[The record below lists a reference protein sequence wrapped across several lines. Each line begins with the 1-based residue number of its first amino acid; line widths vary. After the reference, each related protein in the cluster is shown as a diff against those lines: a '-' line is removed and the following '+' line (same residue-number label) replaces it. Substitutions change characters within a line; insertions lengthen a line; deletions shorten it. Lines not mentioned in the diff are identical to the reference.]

1 MSDYTTYREVLPFL
15 HYAGF
20 RHAGAPGKCGSL
32 FLAFERDAMGRS
44 YLRTLDR
51 RAPLIVQQ
59 ALYFDAEMP
68 LLPCVY
74 ILSGGGPNVDGDR
87 YRQHFSLGPGAM
99 AYISTGAATKLA
111 EMEHN
116 YARLTQLIEL
126 ADEAYLEYLPEPIIP
141 CRHARYVSHTVV
153 RVAPTAT
160 LAYGE
165 ILAAGRRHYGVGERF
180 AYDVLSLTCRVERP
194 DGSLLYRDKMVLS
207 PSERHPDSVGT
218 MEGYEVLGS
227 LLILTPPAVADR
239 LWAEIGPQVTQGGAP
254 LSLCRLPGG
263 AGLQC
268 RLLGHTTAAVKTALR
283 QLCSRVRMAVKGKPL
298 PPEFPWR

>member
-1 MSDYTTYREVLPFL
+1 MSDYTTCREVLPFL

-20 RHAGAPGKCGSL
+20 RLAGAPGKCGALSL
-32 FLAFERDAMGRS
+32 TFERDASGRS
-44 YLRTLDR
+44 YLCHLDR

-59 ALYFDAEMP
+59 ALYFDAELP

-74 ILSGGGPNVDGDR
+74 ILSAGGPNVDGDR
-87 YRQHFSLGPGAM
+87 YRQHFRLGAGAM

-116 YARLTQLIEL
+116 YARLTQDIEL

-141 CRHARYVSHTVV
+141 CRHARYVSTTVV

-165 ILAAGRRHYGVGERF
+165 VLAAGRRHYGAGERF
-180 AYDVLSLTCRVERP
+180 DYDVLSLTCRAERP
-194 DGSLLYRDKMVLS
+194 DGTLLYRDKMVIL
-207 PSERHPDSVGT
+207 PARLHPDQVGL
-218 MEGYEVLGS
+218 MEGFEVLGS
-227 LLILTPPAVADR
+227 LLVLTPPAVAER
-239 LWAEIGPQVTQGGAP
+239 LWSQMAP
-254 LSLCRLPGG
+254 LVAEGNLAVARLPGG

-268 RLLGHTTAAVKTALR
+268 RLLGHTPAQVKAAMR
-283 QLCSRVRMAVKGKPL
+283 RLCSLVRMAVKGKPL

>member
-1 MSDYTTYREVLPFL
+1 MSDYTTCREVLPFL
-15 HYAGF
+15 SYAGF
-20 RHAGAPGKCGSL
+20 RHAGAPGKCGAL
-32 FLAFERDAMGRS
+32 FLGFERDEAGRS
-44 YLRTLDR
+44 YLRHLDR

-59 ALYFDAEMP
+59 ALYFDAELP

-74 ILSGGGPNVDGDR
+74 ILSAGGPNVDGDR
-87 YRQHFSLGPGAM
+87 YRQHFRLGPGAM

-116 YARLTQLIEL
+116 YARLTQHIEL

-141 CRHARYVSHTVV
+141 CRHARYVSQTLI

-165 ILAAGRRHYGVGERF
+165 ILAAGRRHYGEGERF

-194 DGSLLYRDKMVLS
+194 DGALVYRDKMVIA
-207 PSERHPDSVGT
+207 PATQNPDGVGV
-218 MEGYEVLGS
+218 MEGYEVLGT

-239 LWAEIGPQVTQGGAP
+239 LWEELSPRVTSGGGT
-254 LSLCRLPGG
+254 LSLARLPGA

-268 RLLGHTTAAVKTALR
+268 RLLGHTTAEVKAGLR
-283 QLCSRVRMAVKGKPL
+283 QVCSQVRLAVKGKPL